1 MGELRFSREP
11 AAWIA
16 ALGAALALLVAF
28 RVPGFTAESE
38 SLILAAVSALTGVL
52 IAWRTRPIAPG
63 LITGAGTAL
72 LEVVAYYGWHWSPEQ
87 IAGINAALLAL
98 AFLVRGVVTP
108 VTDQAPIAP
117 AGGQVR

>member
-11 AAWIA
+11 TAYIA
-16 ALGAALALLVAF
+16 FLGAVVALLVAF
-28 RVPGFTAESE
+28 RVPGFTPESE
-38 SLILAAVSALTGVL
+38 SLILAAVSAVTGLL
-52 IAWRTRPIAPG
+52 IAWRTRPVAPG
-63 LITGAGTAL
+63 LITGVGTAL
-72 LEVVAYYGWHWSPEQ
+72 LELVAYYGWHWAPEQ

-117 AGGQVR
+117 AAGEVR